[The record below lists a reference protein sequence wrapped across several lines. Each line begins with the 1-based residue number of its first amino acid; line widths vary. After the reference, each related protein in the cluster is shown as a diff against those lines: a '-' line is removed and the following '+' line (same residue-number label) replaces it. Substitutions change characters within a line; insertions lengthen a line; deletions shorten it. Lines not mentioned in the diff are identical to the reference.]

1 MSTESPVKE
10 GAEAPRAGGR
20 RVFGVPVIPLVIA
33 AALLAA
39 AAAVPSALVI
49 SARARSSG
57 ADAAPALVEMPA
69 GKPAP
74 TTAAEATALR
84 GSGVTWSNAEVRGH
98 YLKLVS
104 AIGPANARWREEG
117 LSAEERARRAFQMRR
132 DARITGRAMMTDKG
146 EVLALEERDK
156 AKYGHP
162 DGPTFDE
169 LVKRNQ
175 AKGLQGDAVF
185 EAIVESAQRTNGAVN
200 DMVSS
205 K

>member
-10 GAEAPRAGGR
+10 GRGAPRAGGR
-20 RVFGVPVIPLVIA
+20 RVFGVPVRQLVIA

-39 AAAVPSALVI
+39 AVPGALVI

-57 ADAAPALVEMPA
+57 ADAAPGLVEMPA

-74 TTAAEATALR
+74 TTAAEAAALR
-84 GSGVTWSNAEVRGH
+84 SSGVTWSNAEVRGH
-98 YLKLVS
+98 YLKLVA
-104 AIGPANARWREEG
+104 AIGPANARWLEEG

-132 DARITGRAMMTDKG
+132 EARVTGRAMMTEKRD
-146 EVLALEERDK
+146 VLALEERDK

-169 LVKRNQ
+169 LVQRNQ

>member
-1 MSTESPVKE
+1 
-10 GAEAPRAGGR
+10 
-20 RVFGVPVIPLVIA
+20 
-33 AALLAA
+33 
-39 AAAVPSALVI
+39 
-49 SARARSSG
+49 
-57 ADAAPALVEMPA
+57 MPA

-98 YLKLVS
+98 YLKLVGE
-104 AIGPANARWREEG
+104 IGPANARWKGES
-117 LSAEERARRAFQMRR
+117 LSAEERARRAFQMRHE
-132 DARITGRAMMTDKG
+132 ARITGRAMMSDRS

-175 AKGLQGDAVF
+175 AKGLAGDAVF

-200 DMVSS
+200 DMVSP